1 MIKLKRE
8 QKPEY
13 LSDEKVHELTNEFKS
28 SKKTVWNNDFIKVPL
43 LNSSY
48 GKCAY
53 CECPLTTESNYM
65 EVEHF
70 EDKNNNPE
78 KVVSWKNLLPSCK
91 KCNGSKGT
99 HDVVSE
105 PIINPFEDEPRE
117 HLSMRLYRLQGKT
130 SKGITSIEVTDLNN
144 SSRLVFIRFEI
155 GEKISEM
162 VDISCISLDLI

>member
-70 EDKNNNPE
+70 
-78 KVVSWKNLLPSCK
+78 
-91 KCNGSKGT
+91 
-99 HDVVSE
+99 
-105 PIINPFEDEPRE
+105 
-117 HLSMRLYRLQGKT
+117 
-130 SKGITSIEVTDLNN
+130 
-144 SSRLVFIRFEI
+144 
-155 GEKISEM
+155 
-162 VDISCISLDLI
+162 